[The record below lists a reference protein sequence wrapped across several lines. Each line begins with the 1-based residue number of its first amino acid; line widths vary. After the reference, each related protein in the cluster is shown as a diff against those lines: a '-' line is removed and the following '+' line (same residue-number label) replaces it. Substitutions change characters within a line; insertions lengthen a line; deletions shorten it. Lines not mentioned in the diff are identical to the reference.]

1 MRCLFFFCLT
11 RRAAGVGKRQHLLL
25 FQVKYS
31 ATASGTELSNSDVL
45 TSIENVENML
55 ELALNDEKHPY
66 RRAGI
71 ETAKQVTLVF
81 VARRGVASTVEA
93 GIRAANPPFRVVVL
107 DEVATKSFFG
117 GLFDCSPLVSVFFFS
132 VTRPAAARSSAWTTR
147 FGRRALRFTT
157 CNCQRRPNVDEA
169 NERSQRAR
177 ARLTEPAVPPEFR
190 TALHV
195 IFNFVL
201 LCWVQT

>member
-1 MRCLFFFCLT
+1 M
-11 RRAAGVGKRQHLLL
+11 
-25 FQVKYS
+25 
-31 ATASGTELSNSDVL
+31 SNSDVQ
-45 TSIENVENML
+45 TSIENVEKKL
-55 ELALNDEKHPY
+55 KSALDDEKHPY

-117 GLFDCSPLVSVFFFS
+117 GLFDCSPLVSVFFS

-147 FGRRALRFTT
+147 FGRRALRSAT
-157 CNCQRRPNVDEA
+157 CNCRRRPNVDETS
-169 NERSQRAR
+169 ERTERER

-201 LCWVQT
+201 LFCVQT